1 MFDYLEKY
9 NKLPKEVRD
18 RMSAPAVMSVVSEL
32 EKKYGLN
39 LAVIIMKAMVG
50 IIKPEA
56 VEFFLIEN
64 ERFDENKAKMLAGEL
79 REKIFSAAA
88 DYSGIKIEQSASQ
101 KIEAAIEKK
110 EFARQP
116 EAPSHGDKAAFSFS
130 REDEK
135 EVKDLKK
142 KIEDYGMDAPI
153 EKNLEEKIAE
163 IFNKAKINF
172 GSEALADRFKNILKI
187 YIKGIRDKIE
197 TKQTLMKPI
206 EAGGL
211 GFDEDSARNIL
222 SIAGGDANGLAEKLI
237 TFNQPKRIAV
247 PEDIVK
253 DNKVSAAIHPNNL
266 DELKKS
272 GVRDV
277 GYDFSSFKNKKE
289 NEIKLDTAHE
299 LMPPPPAVREA
310 EEIKKQPDVPK
321 EKRAEQPPIK
331 TENITETKDNNF
343 SARDLSEVP
352 AREPSFRP
360 AVIIEKDRQGKIK
373 MEDIKY
379 KPRVMGPIDELRYMD
394 LINFRR
400 LGLDS
405 FQATAV
411 IKNKINLFN
420 EYKERQEG
428 IAAWRRSPLNK
439 LYLEMGGESISKN
452 QPIDVIIEERKTAG
466 KDYLKPPEFEAIIRL
481 NKELRF

>member
-9 NKLPKEVRD
+9 NKLPKDVRD
-18 RMSAPAVMSVVSEL
+18 RMSAPAIMSVVSEL

-39 LAVIIMKAMVG
+39 LATIIMKAMVG

-88 DYSGIKIEQSASQ
+88 DYSGAKIEYNASQ

-110 EFARQP
+110 EFNRQS
-116 EAPSHGDKAAFSFS
+116 EAPINEAKAAFSFS
-130 REDEK
+130 TEDEK
-135 EVKDLKK
+135 EVKGLAKK
-142 KIEDYGMDAPI
+142 MEGYGMGVPV
-153 EKNLEEKIAE
+153 EKSLEEKIAE
-163 IFNKAKINF
+163 IFNKAQINF
-172 GSEALADRFKNILKI
+172 GSEALASRFKNILKI
-187 YIKGIRDKIE
+187 YLRGIRDKIE

-222 SIAGGDANGLAEKLI
+222 AIAGGSTTGLAERLI

-247 PEDIVK
+247 PEDIIK
-253 DNKVSAAIHPNNL
+253 EDKISAAVPPNNSL
-266 DELKKS
+266 DELRKS

-299 LMPPPPAVREA
+299 LMPPTPVVK
-310 EEIKKQPDVPK
+310 EIKEVKKQAWPTVK
-321 EKRAEQPPIK
+321 SEQPFLKPDKVI
-331 TENITETKDNNF
+331 ENKNNNF
-343 SARDLSEVP
+343 FARSLDKAESP
-352 AREPSFRP
+352 EPRFKP
-360 AVIIEKDRQGKIK
+360 EMFIEKDSQGKIK
-373 MEDIKY
+373 MEDIKF
-379 KPRVMGPIDELRYMD
+379 KPKVMGPIDELRYMD

-411 IKNKINLFN
+411 IKNKINLFDG
-420 EYKERQEG
+420 YQERQEG
-428 IAAWRRSPLNK
+428 VAAWRRSPLNK

-452 QPIDVIIEERKTAG
+452 QSIDVIIEERKTAG
-466 KDYLKPPEFEAIIRL
+466 KDYLKPSEFEAIIRL